1 MCLKTT
7 RQLLLYFSGSF
18 SPASAGISWRVM
30 DKRVMQES
38 LFQLLCSVIRL
49 SSYSK
54 PSSSVDSQLF
64 SIIS

>member
-18 SPASAGISWRVM
+18 SPASGGISWRVM

-38 LFQLLCSVIRL
+38 LF
-49 SSYSK
+49 
-54 PSSSVDSQLF
+54 
-64 SIIS
+64 